1 MSISS
6 LTVELV
12 YLKRLIESIHD
23 MDLPAVALYPRIM
36 DATDVETLGRRPNLD
51 DSALEVL
58 RAQEGMALDL
68 LWRCPAPTPR
78 TPAQRNLRWDE
89 SYIFLFS
96 RGPSIPRFNLSRPLF
111 PEGDVSI

>member
-36 DATDVETLGRRPNLD
+36 DVTDFETLGRRPN
-51 DSALEVL
+51 
-58 RAQEGMALDL
+58 
-68 LWRCPAPTPR
+68 
-78 TPAQRNLRWDE
+78 
-89 SYIFLFS
+89 
-96 RGPSIPRFNLSRPLF
+96 PL
-111 PEGDVSI
+111 